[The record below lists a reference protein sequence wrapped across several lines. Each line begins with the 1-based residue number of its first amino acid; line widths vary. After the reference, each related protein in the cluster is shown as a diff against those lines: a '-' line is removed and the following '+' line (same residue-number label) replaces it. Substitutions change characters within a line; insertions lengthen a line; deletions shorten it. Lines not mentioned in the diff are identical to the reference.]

1 MSRLIDDI
9 CALLIK
15 AWQPVPRESLNVV
28 ADYNN
33 LELPAM
39 TPK

>member
-1 MSRLIDDI
+1 MNNLIDDI
-9 CALLIK
+9 CAWLIK
-15 AWQPVPRESLNVV
+15 TWQPVPRGILKFF
-28 ADYNN
+28 AGYNN